1 MKKPVK
7 SWLIAST
14 VAALL
19 AGPAIANANSEVEKL
34 TKNPANW
41 ATWGGNYQGT
51 RYSEL
56 KQINTSNVK
65 TLQPAW
71 TFSTGVLRGHEGGPL
86 VVNDTLYIT
95 LLFLTRFTRLTKKLN
110 LLSGNI
116 PQLKTL
122 T

>member
-56 KQINTSNVK
+56 KEINTSNVK

-86 VVNDTLYIT
+86 VVNDTLYIHT
-95 LLFLTRFTRLTKKLN
+95 PFPNTVYAIDQKTQSN
-110 LLSGNI
+110 LGI
-116 PQLKTL
+116 YPTARR
-122 T
+122 